1 MSDQNDIIDRE
12 MFDLPKDSEQSEQG
26 NGRNRILND
35 SSIFYKG
42 LIGMILCIVP
52 AAIVGLVLI
61 KISLDQAKD
70 AIKEIDEHP
79 SFYRQSSISIVRRGR
94 TFAYIG
100 LGLFIVEI
108 IALMTFMS
116 MN

>member
-1 MSDQNDIIDRE
+1 MTNQKDIIDNDI
-12 MFDLPKDSEQSEQG
+12 FDLPKETIKPEQG

-35 SSIFYKG
+35 SSVFYKG

-61 KISLDQAKD
+61 KISLEQAKV
-70 AIKEIDEHP
+70 AIKEYNENP
-79 SFYRQSSISIVRRGR
+79 SFFRPSSISMIRRGR

-100 LGLFIVEI
+100 LTLFVVEI
-108 IALMTFMS
+108 IALMTYMS
-116 MN
+116 IN